1 LRLANKYC
9 DVCSRFVQQG
19 RGFECALPTPDDQNA
34 PPREPAEIA
43 VLRCM
48 RREIRRQS
56 IELCWP
62 ATKLRNARG
71 DDYARRL
78 YLLAII
84 QMDAKF
90 SIFFDSLD

>member
-19 RGFECALPTPDDQNA
+19 RGFECALPTPDNQNA
-34 PPREPAEIA
+34 PACESAEIA

-48 RREIRRQS
+48 RRKIRRQTV
-56 IELCWP
+56 ELCRP
-62 ATKLRNARG
+62 PTKLRNARG

-78 YLLAII
+78 YLLAVI
-84 QMDAKF
+84 QLDAKF